1 MSDILIKPAR
11 AVQGTFSVPGDKS
24 ISHRALILAAM
35 AEGKSK
41 ITGLSDAQDV
51 ASTRRCLEALGVKIS
66 SLKGGIVAVA
76 GKGKYGFHEARSP
89 LDAGN
94 SGSTIRLLSGVV
106 AAQPFTTTIT
116 GDESLC
122 RRPMRRIIEPLE
134 SMGAHIESN
143 AYKAPLIIRG
153 GALRSIDYASTIAS
167 AQVKSCIL
175 LAGLYANGTTRVT
188 EPSPSRDHTERM
200 LEAFGVKAHF
210 SQSGAGVQGPAT
222 LQACDIDVPGDL
234 SSASFFLVAASL
246 LADSEI
252 TIKQV
257 SVNPT
262 RMGIYDALSAMGA
275 MIQTSPAVT
284 LQGEPRADL
293 SVRSVRLHPAAL
305 GGSMIPRIIDEI
317 PVLAVAATQAQG
329 TTIIRD
335 AGELRL
341 KESDRLTAICRNL
354 QAMGANVR
362 ETKDGMIITGPTP
375 LQGAEIDSV
384 DDHRIAMA
392 FAVAGMIATGET
404 LIKNGA
410 CTAISFPGFFDLLDR
425 IRHD

>member
-1 MSDILIKPAR
+1 MSDILVKPAR
-11 AVQGTFSVPGDKS
+11 TVQGTFSVPGDKS
-24 ISHRALILAAM
+24 ISHRALILSAM
-35 AEGKSK
+35 ADGKSK
-41 ITGLSDAQDV
+41 ITGLSDARDV
-51 ASTRRCLEALGVKIS
+51 ASTRRCLETLGVKIS
-66 SLKGGIVAVA
+66 TLKGGTVAVA
-76 GKGKYGFHEARSP
+76 GKGKYGFRAAKGP

-134 SMGAHIESN
+134 RMGAHIESSV
-143 AYKAPLIIRG
+143 YKAPLVIRG

-252 TIKQV
+252 TIEQV

-284 LQGEPRADL
+284 LQGDRK
-293 SVRSVRLHPAAL
+293 SVV
-305 GGSMIPRIIDEI
+305 
-317 PVLAVAATQAQG
+317 
-329 TTIIRD
+329 
-335 AGELRL
+335 
-341 KESDRLTAICRNL
+341 
-354 QAMGANVR
+354 
-362 ETKDGMIITGPTP
+362 
-375 LQGAEIDSV
+375 
-384 DDHRIAMA
+384 
-392 FAVAGMIATGET
+392 
-404 LIKNGA
+404 
-410 CTAISFPGFFDLLDR
+410 
-425 IRHD
+425 

>member
-1 MSDILIKPAR
+1 MSDILVKPAR
-11 AVQGTFSVPGDKS
+11 TVQGTFSVPGDKS
-24 ISHRALILAAM
+24 ISHRALILSAM

-41 ITGLSDAQDV
+41 ITGLSDARDV
-51 ASTRRCLEALGVKIS
+51 ASTRRCLENLGVKIS

-76 GKGKYGFHEARSP
+76 GKGKYGFRAAKGP

-134 SMGAHIESN
+134 RMGAHIESSV
-143 AYKAPLIIRG
+143 YKAPLVIRG

-252 TIKQV
+252 TIEQV

-284 LQGEPRADL
+284 FQGEPRADL
-293 SVRSVRLHPAAL
+293 SVRSARLHSAAL

-329 TTIIRD
+329 TTVIRD

-341 KESDRLTAICRNL
+341 KESDRLTAICKNL

-362 ETKDGMIITGPTP
+362 ETKDGMIITGPTS
-375 LQGAEIDSV
+375 LHGAEIESY

-392 FAVAGMIATGET
+392 FAIAGLIATGET
-404 LIKNGA
+404 LIKNGS
-410 CTAISFPGFFDLLDR
+410 CTEISFPGFFDLLDR

>member
-1 MSDILIKPAR
+1 MSDILVKPAR
-11 AVQGTFSVPGDKS
+11 TVQGTFSVPGDKS
-24 ISHRALILAAM
+24 ISHRALILSAM
-35 AEGKSK
+35 ADGKSK
-41 ITGLSDAQDV
+41 ITGLSDARDV
-51 ASTRRCLEALGVKIS
+51 ASTRRCLETLGVKIS
-66 SLKGGIVAVA
+66 TLKGGTVAVA
-76 GKGKYGFHEARSP
+76 GKGKYGFRAAKGP

-134 SMGAHIESN
+134 RMGAHIESSV
-143 AYKAPLIIRG
+143 YKAPLVIRG

-252 TIKQV
+252 TIEQV

-284 LQGEPRADL
+284 FQGEPRADL
-293 SVRSVRLHPAAL
+293 SVRSARLHSAAL

-329 TTIIRD
+329 TTVIRD

-341 KESDRLTAICRNL
+341 KESDRLTAICKNL

-362 ETKDGMIITGPTP
+362 ETKDGMIITGPTS
-375 LQGAEIDSV
+375 LHGAEIESY

-392 FAVAGMIATGET
+392 FAIAGLIATGET
-404 LIKNGA
+404 LIKNGS
-410 CTAISFPGFFDLLDR
+410 CTEISFPGFFDLLDR

>member
-1 MSDILIKPAR
+1 MSDILVKPAR
-11 AVQGTFSVPGDKS
+11 TVQGTFSVPGDKS
-24 ISHRALILAAM
+24 ISHRALILSAM
-35 AEGKSK
+35 ADGKSK
-41 ITGLSDAQDV
+41 ITGLSDARDV
-51 ASTRRCLEALGVKIS
+51 ASTRRCLENLGVKIS

-76 GKGKYGFHEARSP
+76 GKGKYGFRAAKGP

-134 SMGAHIESN
+134 RMGAHIESS
-143 AYKAPLIIRG
+143 AYKAPLVIRG

-252 TIKQV
+252 TIEQV

-284 LQGEPRADL
+284 FQGEPRADL
-293 SVRSVRLHPAAL
+293 SVRSARLHSAAL

-329 TTIIRD
+329 TTVIRD

-375 LQGAEIDSV
+375 CTGLKS
-384 DDHRIAMA
+384 RAM
-392 FAVAGMIATGET
+392 TT
-404 LIKNGA
+404 
-410 CTAISFPGFFDLLDR
+410 TASPWPLPSPD
-425 IRHD
+425 